1 MSMINKAERAN
12 ALLGDEFFVELVEN
26 QKVLYKNNIFNSD
39 ENDVEF
45 REKSLIK
52 LRAIEEFEA
61 SIQAIADGMQIEA
74 KKWKIF

>member
-1 MSMINKAERAN
+1 MINKAERAN
-12 ALLGDEFFVELVEN
+12 VYLTDEFFKELVEN
-26 QKVLYKNNIFNSD
+26 QKLLYKNNIFNSEEGD
-39 ENDVEF
+39 FDF
-45 REKSLIK
+45 RERSLIK

>member
-1 MSMINKAERAN
+1 MINKAERAN
-12 ALLGDEFFVELVEN
+12 VYLTDDFFKELVEN
-26 QKVLYKNNIFNSD
+26 QKLLYKNNIFNSA
-39 ENDVEF
+39 ENDFDF

-61 SIQAIADGMQIEA
+61 AIQAIADDKQINA